1 MLTAHPPTTTPRGP
15 PLNGTESLYGHA
27 SPTDSIYATPAA
39 RTPAVFASSARG
51 RDAHHKRSQLDY
63 QTPVRPY
70 VPTAVTGSAYRSDG
84 MGPKHQLWAAEE
96 DDVGK
101 TPQQISASGPSW
113 NNAGLSFVQDG
124 GLDESFVGEEF
135 KRLVD
140 DLDNEAF
147 TQYSHNYPS
156 PGHGEQQRNH
166 LTSSKSVGDQDQS
179 HSSID
184 EHLDFG
190 VDINGGWSPNRDLDG
205 RAPSE
210 RNSIYDSEPVHALRN
225 NNNSQDDDQLDA
237 PSLQLLDA
245 DLENLENGP
254 VEHEFS
260 GLEGLTDL
268 DLTGVSHGTA
278 RYREDPPF
286 NSSLGHQEASPY
298 NRRRTSSEELGANS
312 ASQHILR
319 TSKQSSIPPT
329 HEYHENSSSGNIF
342 RTRHEN
348 NPTMVHSISS
358 HGDGDRYHRPV
369 EGSFD
374 HDLAKL
380 DGYSNAEPGN
390 RSSMRYHGEPYGLHA
405 DVAEHLTPRA
415 NSNVHP
421 DPYTSANEDLD
432 HRYSHGSRLSVGSQD
447 AGSYHRL
454 LMEARQQYELLRTL
468 NDRLTRDNEKL
479 AEENETLHKDIEI
492 VISDSDQAAT
502 KAEAE
507 YERKVS
513 LVRHEEIAKRRHLQE
528 EIQSLQAQ
536 LQNARMAEDQMASI
550 RSSLQKEKELDILSI
565 KKELT
570 AQKERELQ
578 ELRREIHDI
587 QSEKESTTNQLREEL
602 RLQRVTMT
610 DEREH
615 FEAEMQRLRKALM
628 QRDETIRRRD
638 DEIADFEARLHAH
651 SRKPTVEDFSQQY
664 QAERETCIAL
674 REQMESMQSDYERQL
689 QILRSE
695 VDSTRREQQQTAPD
709 ADASLSELLKRYPRQ
724 LQELSSRIRAT
735 ESNRE
740 HDRSAD
746 ELRVHYEA
754 EIGRL
759 KSQIKEERFRLR
771 EKHRQDIQQV
781 TAKLKEQCA
790 QAYDLAIKR
799 LKADYTAA
807 EQRLNEEKERYAR
820 ANSSR
825 LTERPGEA
833 VDVRRVEELQRRV
846 AELQNEVNSN
856 KETIARAALEHHDA
870 LLQAKNRNNQ
880 DLHESLQKMK
890 AKYLDTLKT
899 MRDDLARSKK
909 HSLEKMEAE
918 WKKRKREL
926 DESWQ
931 IKLEQLRQRYESG
944 HDKPK
949 GRSGSRPHPFNG
961 LNNRAVWRPAGP
973 A

>member
-1 MLTAHPPTTTPRGP
+1 MLTAHPPTSTPRGP
-15 PLNGTESLYGHA
+15 PLSGPESLYGHA

-39 RTPAVFASSARG
+39 RTPAVFASSAR
-51 RDAHHKRSQLDY
+51 RHDAHHKGSQLDY

-70 VPTAVTGSAYRSDG
+70 LPTAVTGSAYRSDG

-96 DDVGK
+96 DDVVK

-113 NNAGLSFVQDG
+113 NNAGLSLVQDG

-166 LTSSKSVGDQDQS
+166 LTSSKSVGDRDHSQ
-179 HSSID
+179 SSID

-210 RNSIYDSEPVHALRN
+210 RNSIYDSESVHGLRDH
-225 NNNSQDDDQLDA
+225 NSQDDDQLDA
-237 PSLQLLDA
+237 PSLQLLDT

-254 VEHEFS
+254 VEHDFS

-298 NRRRTSSEELGANS
+298 NRQTISSNEPGADS

-319 TSKQSSIPPT
+319 TSRQSTVPPT
-329 HEYHENSSSGNIF
+329 HDYHENSSSGNIF
-342 RTRHEN
+342 RTRYESN
-348 NPTMVHSISS
+348 AAMRHSITSQR
-358 HGDGDRYHRPV
+358 DGDRYFRPV

-380 DGYSNAEPGN
+380 DGYSDAEPGN
-390 RSSMRYHGEPYGLHA
+390 RSSMRYHDEPYDLHA

-415 NSNVHP
+415 NSSVHP
-421 DPYTSANEDLD
+421 DAYTSANEDL
-432 HRYSHGSRLSVGSQD
+432 HRRYSQGSHFSVGSQD

-454 LMEARQQYELLRTL
+454 LLEARQQYELLRTL
-468 NDRLTRDNEKL
+468 NDQLTHDNEKL
-479 AEENETLHKDIEI
+479 AQENETLHNDIEI
-492 VISDSDQAAT
+492 VIRDADQAAT

-507 YERKVS
+507 YERMVS
-513 LVRHEEIAKRRHLQE
+513 QIRQEETVKRRHLQE
-528 EIQSLQAQ
+528 EIQSLQTQ

-587 QSEKESTTNQLREEL
+587 QLEKENTTNQLREEL

-638 DEIADFEARLHAH
+638 DEIADFEARLHAQ

-689 QILRSE
+689 QTLRSE
-695 VDSTRREQQQTAPD
+695 LDSTRREQKNTAPD
-709 ADASLSELLKRYPRQ
+709 ANASLPELLKRYPRQ
-724 LQELSSRIRAT
+724 LEEWVSRIRAT

-740 HDRSAD
+740 HDQSAD
-746 ELRVHYEA
+746 ELRAHYEA
-754 EIGRL
+754 EVGRL
-759 KSQIKEERFRLR
+759 KSHIKEERFRLR

-781 TAKLKEQCA
+781 TTKLKEQCA

-825 LTERPGEA
+825 LSERPGGA
-833 VDVRRVEELQRRV
+833 VELRRVEELQRRV
-846 AELQNEVNSN
+846 AELQNEVDSC

-870 LLQAKNRNNQ
+870 LLQAKNRNSQ

-944 HDKPK
+944 NDKPK